1 MAAYYTRRKPTFW
14 VAFWPLLTLVA
25 IAYVR
30 DPRTNYIFDEQEA
43 LLGNPYVNQTGFA
56 YSDAIYRD
64 FWGLP
69 ANARASARTARS
81 RTSCGAAW
89 SRRASAARSS
99 DERAPP
105 AVMKL
110 IAEKIAPEPVPTPDR
125 GRASLW
131 FQDLTFAFPCLR
143 WRGVHL
149 RWRA

>member
-1 MAAYYTRRKPTFW
+1 MTQALPTPPLKRSRFGAAASYVIGAVVGQWRSMAAYYTRRKPTFW

-69 ANARASARTARS
+69 AISA
-81 RTSCGAAW
+81 
-89 SRRASAARSS
+89 
-99 DERAPP
+99 
-105 AVMKL
+105 
-110 IAEKIAPEPVPTPDR
+110 
-125 GRASLW
+125 
-131 FQDLTFAFPCLR
+131 
-143 WRGVHL
+143 
-149 RWRA
+149 